1 SFGRGRTSM
10 LTFGPRWAALREHHL
25 GQGEELARVAAPAEA
40 AGDLPSWGLH
50 PALLDVATAFGRG
63 QGSGT
68 YLPLSYGRIVV
79 RGSLP
84 AQFHSHLRHRDSAT
98 DEVVSADLSLLD
110 PDGRELVA
118 ISDFVLR
125 RVDQGAVTGGLAAAP
140 QATGAAPAG
149 PTEDIRPVDGAEAFR
164 RSLTAGLGAQVVI
177 ATRAVADIRRR
188 AARVTTESLESE
200 PETASSAPAVTGGGS
215 AAPSTELE
223 ITIARVWQDG
233 LGVTGV
239 GVDDDFFSLG
249 GNSLVAVQ
257 LIAAMRKATGV
268 RLPMRSLFE
277 TPTVA
282 GLAARIE
289 ELRAD
294 AAPTDEPA
302 APATIPAI
310 PRLPRA

>member
-1 SFGRGRTSM
+1 M
-10 LTFGPRWAALREHHL
+10 
-25 GQGEELARVAAPAEA
+25 
-40 AGDLPSWGLH
+40 
-50 PALLDVATAFGRG
+50 ATAFGRG

-84 AQFHSHLRHRDSAT
+84 ARFTSELRHRAGGT
-98 DEVVSADLSLLD
+98 DEVVTADLSLRD

-125 RVDQGAVTGGLAAAP
+125 RVDQSAVTGGLTEASTSDAAP
-140 QATGAAPAG
+140 VAS
-149 PTEDIRPVDGAEAFR
+149 TEDIRPVDGAEAFR

-177 ATRAVADIRRR
+177 ATRTVDDIRNR
-188 AARVTTESLESE
+188 AGRVTTDNLADDEAVTGPTSSGLA
-200 PETASSAPAVTGGGS
+200 ASSA
-215 AAPSTELE
+215 APGTELE

-233 LGVTGV
+233 LGVAEV
-239 GVDDDFFSLG
+239 GVDDDFFALG

-257 LIAAMRKATGV
+257 LIAAMRRATGV
-268 RLPMRSLFE
+268 KLPMRSLFE

-289 ELRAD
+289 ELRA

-302 APATIPAI
+302 APASIPTI